1 MKVVCTAYLTE
12 GKYNQT
18 TNNSNKQ
25 EETTKGVKQNN
36 NKKGG
41 QEVHVQMLCIASLWC
56 SQLQTQ
62 FSQTVL
68 PSRQKLLQ
76 CNKKC
81 WKHISNHLD

>member
-1 MKVVCTAYLTE
+1 MKVVCMAYLTE

-41 QEVHVQMLCIASLWC
+41 QEVHVQMLCIASL
-56 SQLQTQ
+56 
-62 FSQTVL
+62 
-68 PSRQKLLQ
+68 
-76 CNKKC
+76 
-81 WKHISNHLD
+81 